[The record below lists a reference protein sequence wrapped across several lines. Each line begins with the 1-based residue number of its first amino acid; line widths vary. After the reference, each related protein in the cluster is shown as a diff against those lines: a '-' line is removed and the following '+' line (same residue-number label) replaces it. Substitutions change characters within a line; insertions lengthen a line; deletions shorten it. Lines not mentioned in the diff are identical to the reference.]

1 MKDITSMG
9 NGRSRLRGCFTG
21 DFCVYLTVEA
31 TMSYDT
37 VIDQVKSL
45 PESALEDVSKY
56 IEFLLYQQEQ
66 DRMAPLVESDE
77 VFEQK
82 MERGYADAIEGRVKP
97 LNEVFADLNKR
108 FA

>member
-1 MKDITSMG
+1 
-9 NGRSRLRGCFTG
+9 
-21 DFCVYLTVEA
+21 
-31 TMSYDT
+31 MSYET

-45 PESALEDVSKY
+45 PENYLEDVSRY

-66 DRMAPLVESDE
+66 GHMSPMIESDE

-97 LNEVFADLNKR
+97 LVEVFSDLHNR

>member
-1 MKDITSMG
+1 
-9 NGRSRLRGCFTG
+9 
-21 DFCVYLTVEA
+21 
-31 TMSYDT
+31 MSYDT
-37 VIDQVKSL
+37 VIDQVRSL
-45 PESALEDVSKY
+45 PESSLEDVSRY

-82 MERGYADAIEGRVKP
+82 MERGYADAVEGRVKP
-97 LNEVFADLNKR
+97 LDEVFADLNKR